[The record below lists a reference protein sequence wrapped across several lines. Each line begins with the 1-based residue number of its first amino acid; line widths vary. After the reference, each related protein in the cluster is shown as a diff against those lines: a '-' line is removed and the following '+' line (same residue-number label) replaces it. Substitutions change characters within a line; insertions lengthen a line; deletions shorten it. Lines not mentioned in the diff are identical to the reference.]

1 MLETRISLMLSHLN
15 SGLMG
20 KTDIENAKIDMLS
33 GCLEDVMMSRVIDI
47 VYFST
52 DETRVCILSYL
63 DADTWKVYNNC
74 KEIISCTFCYYVS
87 NSTYI
92 IICAIVNSQ

>member
-1 MLETRISLMLSHLN
+1 MLSHLN
-15 SGLMG
+15 PGLMG

-33 GCLEDVMMSRVIDI
+33 GCLEDVIMSRVIDI

-63 DADTWKVYNNC
+63 DADTCKVYM
-74 KEIISCTFCYYVS
+74 
-87 NSTYI
+87 
-92 IICAIVNSQ
+92 IVKKSYNVNFVIT